1 MSRRSRQSTAFRSP
15 FLKRLVYL
23 PERAGEGWPWDLPW
37 LASGELELAF
47 EAQIT
52 FFVGENGTGKST
64 LLEAIAKHCGYGLV
78 GGSRDHAAA
87 MDGQSAPLADALR
100 LSWLPKVTNGFF
112 FRSESF
118 FDFASYAT
126 EIEEA
131 FGAQSYGERALH
143 EQSHGESFFA
153 LFENRLGSH
162 LNAFYLMDEPE
173 TALSPARQLR
183 FLRLLRDWERS
194 GRVQLVIATHAPILL
209 SYPGAQIFSFDGG
222 AIREV
227 ALEETEHWRVTR
239 DFLRDPDRILAA
251 LFDEV

>member
-1 MSRRSRQSTAFRSP
+1 MSRRSRQPTGLRSP

-23 PERAGEGWPWDLPW
+23 AERAGEGWPWDLPW
-37 LASGELELAF
+37 LASGKLELAF
-47 EAQIT
+47 EAPIA

-64 LLEAIAKHCGYGLV
+64 LLEAIARHCGYGLI
-78 GGSRDHAAA
+78 GGSRNHAAA
-87 MDGQSAPLADALR
+87 MDGQAAPLADALR

-118 FDFASYAT
+118 FDFASYAM
-126 EIEEA
+126 EA
-131 FGAQSYGERALH
+131 GARSYGDRSLH

-173 TALSPARQLR
+173 TALSPTRQLR
-183 FLRLLRDWERS
+183 FLKLLRDWERS

-222 AIREV
+222 AIRQT

-251 LFDEV
+251 LLDDS

>member
-1 MSRRSRQSTAFRSP
+1 MARRSRQPTGLRPP
-15 FLKRLVYL
+15 FLRRLVYL
-23 PERAGEGWPWDLPW
+23 PERAGEGWPFDLPW
-37 LASGELELAF
+37 LALGELELEFTAPV
-47 EAQIT
+47 A

-64 LLEAIAKHCGYGLV
+64 LLEAIARHCGYGLI
-78 GGSRDHAAA
+78 GGARDHAVA
-87 MDGQSAPLADALR
+87 MDGQAAPLANALR

-118 FDFASYAT
+118 FDFASYVS
-126 EIEEA
+126 EI
-131 FGAQSYGERALH
+131 GAPSYGERPLH

-153 LFENRLGSH
+153 LFENRLGSQ

-183 FLRLLRDWERS
+183 FLKLLREWERS

-209 SYPGAQIFSFDGG
+209 SYPGAQIFGFDGG

-239 DFLRDPDRILAA
+239 DFLRDPERILAA
-251 LFDEV
+251 LFEEP

>member
-1 MSRRSRQSTAFRSP
+1 MSRRARQSTGLRSP

-47 EAQIT
+47 EGPIA

-64 LLEAIAKHCGYGLV
+64 LLEAIAKHCGYGLI

-100 LSWLPKVTNGFF
+100 FSWLPKVTNGFF

-118 FDFASYAT
+118 FDFASYVG
-126 EIEEA
+126 EL
-131 FGAQSYGERALH
+131 GAPSYGERPLH

-153 LFENRLGSH
+153 LFGNRLGSH

-173 TALSPARQLR
+173 TALSPTRQLR
-183 FLRLLRDWERS
+183 FLKLLRDWERS
-194 GRVQLVIATHAPILL
+194 NRVQLVIATHAPILL

-222 AIREV
+222 AIREA

-239 DFLRDPDRILAA
+239 DFLRDPERILAA
-251 LFDEV
+251 LLEDES

>member
-1 MSRRSRQSTAFRSP
+1 MARHSQRSTALRSP

-23 PERAGEGWPWDLPW
+23 SERAGEGWPWDLPW

-47 EAQIT
+47 EAPIT

-64 LLEAIAKHCGYGLV
+64 LLEAIARHCGYGV
-78 GGSRDHAAA
+78 TGGSRDHAAA
-87 MDGQSAPLADALR
+87 MGAESPPLGDALR

-118 FDFASYAT
+118 FNFARYVDEVALPW
-126 EIEEA
+126 
-131 FGAQSYGERALH
+131 GNYGERALH

-162 LNAFYLMDEPE
+162 LSAFYLMDEPE
-173 TALSPARQLR
+173 TALSPTRQLR
-183 FLRLLRDWERS
+183 FLKLLRDWERS

-222 AIREV
+222 AIRQV
-227 ALEETEHWRVTR
+227 APEETEHWRVTR

-251 LFDEV
+251 LFDET